1 MNKHCYRLIFSRT
14 HGELRVVSELARSC
28 SSEPGQRIGS
38 GITGGSR
45 LWVTV
50 RRSVWL
56 LGLLMFAGPVMAD
69 GIVADGGANPSQRP
83 EVITTQNG
91 LPQVN
96 ITAPNQAGVSHN
108 QYQQF
113 DVDAKGAILN
123 NSAVMTA
130 TQMAGMIQGNPN
142 LNPNSA
148 PARVILNEVNSN
160 NPSQLRGFMEV
171 AGGKAQVIVANPAGI
186 VCNGCGTINA
196 GRMTLTTGKPQ
207 LNADG
212 SVAGY
217 QVERGV
223 VRIEGGGLN
232 GDTRHDTEYVDI
244 LARAVEV
251 NAGVWAK
258 EGVTLV
264 AGRNRVSADG
274 KTAAPLS
281 DDGSARP
288 ELAIDMGQMGGMY
301 SGSIRMIGT
310 EAGVGVRNQGG
321 QVRAGKTLTVSSEGK
336 LSWRSDAPTQAGGD
350 IQLAA
355 KGDIETHGKVYS
367 GGQLA
372 VQSREGML
380 TQSGTLAA
388 AGNVH
393 LNAARG
399 IQSSGHLLAG
409 SNAESTLV
417 HDANLQLDSQGDIRA
432 SGSLLGKK
440 NVNAS
445 GRRVDISGAQ
455 VAAGR
460 TALVAREGGVALR
473 QSTVDSGELAVSTKG
488 NVDAQQAKVKAGR
501 WAVDADNLFNQ
512 QATWSQ
518 TGDGESRFTLAGA
531 LDNSDGTIETQSLR
545 LSAGQLVNQRGRLVA
560 LGETAQHWRVGG
572 LLDNGGGTMGSNGAL
587 RLDAGRLD
595 NQRGTIKTQAGFT
608 LHADGAVN
616 NAGGNLLA
624 GNGLT
629 LEAGSDLNNQS
640 GTLSGDDVRLAV
652 QRLDNAQGQVIG
664 QGNLEM
670 TAGRLDNQRG
680 LIGAGKAL
688 NVHAGDWDNRGGTAQ
703 GETAVT
709 ATASNLNNDGGKLL
723 SGHASTLQTS
733 GNATNRGGEISAT
746 VLTVQ
751 SDRLDNTQGKVIG
764 RQRLNLHAR
773 QGLDNTQGLLGAG
786 EMLTVSSEGE
796 LSNHHGRVQGNGQT
810 TVSARDIHNEAG
822 KLLGGQRL
830 SLTASGVLGN
840 REGEI
845 SGESLTL
852 TAQRLDNAQGKVVAR
867 QDANLTAKQG
877 LSNAAGWLE
886 GGSTL
891 AVSTDGDWDNQGG
904 TAQGGRQVTASAQSL
919 DNTGGRL
926 QSGGGLTLD
935 ATGNILN
942 RSGKLTAQQ
951 ALAVNGGAASLF
963 DNDGGSLQS
972 GGDLSLQGGQLT
984 NRAAGV
990 VLGGQALSL
999 NLAGGWDN
1007 QNGTLTGNGRTQV
1020 RAASLLNAQGAINA
1034 LDSLNMQFTG
1044 KLDNRQGRVF
1054 SQSSQV
1060 LQAQDIVNTQGWM
1073 GSQGGWQAISGGFDN
1088 TEGSVQSLQGA
1099 QLAANWLGNAKG
1111 VLQSAHDL
1119 ALRIKQDIDNR
1130 NGKVSAQG
1138 QLAVTGTKDG
1148 EHAGGINN
1156 AGGQWLAGEGL
1167 TIAARALDNAQGG
1180 LLYSQKQ
1187 QRLALSDAL
1196 NNRDGKV
1203 QSGEALQ
1210 LDAQTLNNA
1219 GGTIDGQQRV
1229 ALRILGLLENTGGA
1243 VRSNGGQEV
1252 SAAGINNTRGVFSS
1266 RGGITVA
1273 SKQLDNTGGTL
1284 ISQGAGTY
1292 RLDRL
1297 NNQHGK
1303 VHSGDALTLEGAQV
1317 NNRGGQLVSTHGL
1330 ALKAGTLD
1338 NSGQGTLSSQ
1348 AELDVQAERLNNR
1361 DGGLILGTT
1370 RTDITSRDID
1380 NTAGRLQSSGQMTL
1394 SGVTQLDNR
1403 QGRILANGNLN
1414 INTDRSRTDSPLALL
1429 NQGGRVESA
1438 GQLTLHARTLDNQNG
1453 TLLGLQALTLS
1464 AQQDYTHQAGE
1475 TISSNGTVTFSL
1487 SGAFTNL
1494 ADWLL
1499 PGKLALN
1506 AASITNPA
1514 ALVGKTLQLTTGALQ
1529 NTGRLEADS
1538 MTLNVDTLDNA
1549 AALMGDDITVNGRI
1563 IDNHGAPAVMAA
1575 THSLTVQAGERLTNR
1590 EGALIYSADRLHLH
1604 SDDLIENRAS
1614 FIEADGDATVEAR
1627 RLNNLREGLVI
1638 ERNAEKSDYKWHR
1651 YNYYWRSYGSKV
1663 NPDKST
1669 LAPTTQQLTFQDDA
1683 AAQTNRYGTLL
1694 AIDAAGKRAQVRVKD
1709 NKGQLTDLWVNYLA
1723 LKPNADGSYAMTFY
1737 ETRGGNQLASIPT
1750 PYQNGFHWEHDW
1762 TQVMTW
1768 DPEKHVDIDS
1778 APFITDYNN
1787 FRERT
1792 ESGTVTRDKLVSEGI
1807 GARILAGG
1815 NMVLRITGALLNDAS
1830 VITANGNLTQ
1840 DGGGSVDN
1848 RGYSVNE
1855 RRQAAIV
1862 DHYDKDTHHWYPTFN
1877 RDETTALATVDGV
1890 ITGNGTVTING
1901 ARITNTTVNQA
1912 QISQLDAAL
1921 KAVDA
1926 ERAELERNPLAFT
1939 VEGAARPDGDT
1950 TLAPG
1955 EQMTRPGATPSSP
1968 LGRPLLPSELALTQL
1983 QHLGNVATAIPNNGL
1998 FSQHTATGSP
2008 FLVVTDERFTRR
2020 DNFISSDYMLE
2031 RVGYDPAQAHKRL
2044 GDGFYE
2050 QRLVREQVLAL
2061 TGKPSV
2067 KGWDAMEQYQQLMNN
2082 GSKVAQDFH
2091 LVPGVALTPEQIA
2104 ALQQDIVWLV
2114 SETVQTEGGP
2124 QTVWVPKVYLAQTTL
2139 RLTGDG
2145 ALIGGGDLQLSA
2157 NSITNAGNLF
2167 AEKALTVDAGQFL
2180 HQGGDVRA
2188 GSIDVQADSLAMS
2201 TNLQDA
2207 LRQATMSA
2215 GDIRLRGTDITLTG
2229 AKLDATDTL
2238 SLSARNDLT
2247 ITAAKSSHT
2256 ADLEVISGSM
2266 GNRTRGGTEAA
2277 GSRMAHVSGEWQQAL
2292 GSQLNA
2298 GGNLS
2303 LNAGRDVTFT
2313 GSQASAAGST
2323 RVQAGGDINIRAET
2337 TTNTTHLDANS
2348 RTSSVSNDRQ
2358 EERLTVS
2365 ALGGDQGV
2373 TLVAGNRLLAEGAQ
2387 IDSKEGRIGVS
2398 ARDVSI
2404 KDARTRTQDQ
2414 DSENKREGKTKSHRE
2429 EQTEREIS
2437 TGSTF
2442 SGREGVTVIG
2452 REGDVTVT
2460 GSTLHSDQGAIA
2472 LQAKND
2478 VILNH
2483 TTDSEHRV
2491 SNEESRGRKTRGER
2505 AEEVLREN
2513 VVGSTLSGQGGV
2525 TVVAQDGSIIAT
2537 ASALHSEQGAI
2548 ALQAKQDVTLNTA
2561 TERESALSEERSQKK
2576 GFLKKSSSH
2585 SVAHDATTREK
2596 GSLLSG
2602 NSVSVSAGNDLTVTG
2617 SAIAADQDVN
2627 LQAGRN
2633 VDIGAATETD
2643 THYRLEEKKK
2653 SGLLGSGGIGFT
2665 IGKQSSKH
2673 EIDEKGRTQS
2683 QSVSTVGSSQGS
2695 VNVTAGNQLHIGG
2708 ADLVAAKDLALT
2720 GDSVTIDPGVDART
2734 RKETYEQKQSGLSV
2748 ALSGTVGGALNTAVS
2763 SAQQARKEGDGRLT
2777 ALQNTK
2783 AALSGVQAVQAW
2795 ERDNALTASAE
2806 AKNAAAG
2813 LQPGDEGA
2821 TQGATNTVGISAS
2834 YGSQSSKS
2842 ETRTDSRQSQGST
2855 LTAGQNLSITAS
2867 GKNHNAQSGDI
2878 VVTGSQL
2885 KAGKDLS
2892 LDAARDITLQ
2902 SAQNRES
2909 TVGKNSSKG
2918 GNVGVGIGAGS
2929 GGYGISVSAGV
2940 NAGKGH
2946 ENGNGLTH
2954 AETTLDAGSN
2964 LKVTSGRDTRLTGA
2978 QASGEKVTVDVGRN
2992 LALESQQD
3000 SDRYD
3005 ARQTQMSGGI
3015 SVPIGA
3021 GSGSANFSASKDKL
3035 HSNFDSV
3042 KEQTGLFAGQ
3052 GGYDVK
3058 VKEHTQLDGAVI
3070 ASQADKEK
3078 NRLDTGTLGWT
3089 DIHNQ
3094 ADYSATHSG
3103 GSFSTGGPVGKDLL
3117 TNMAGGMLSGAN
3129 HSGHAEGTTKAG
3141 VSEGTLIVR
3150 DTGKQQQDVA
3160 QLNRDTEHA
3169 NAGSISPIFN
3179 KEKEQNRL
3187 KQAQLIGEIGGQAM
3201 DVIRTQGDIAGLK
3214 AQKDPAALS
3223 QAREQLEKSGKPTN
3237 DAAVMQRAYDNAMR
3251 QYGTGSDLQKA
3262 AQAVTGALTALAGNN
3277 LAGALASGA
3286 SPYLATEIKKL
3297 TTNPLTG
3304 EVDVAANTMAHAV
3317 LGAVTAQLN
3326 NQSAAAGGLGAGGGE
3341 LAARYIAGQLF
3352 PGKTKEQLSE
3362 SEKQQVSALSQLA
3375 AGLAGGL
3382 ATGDTAG
3389 AVTGG
3394 QAGKNAVENNYLSN
3408 QQRSDRDKEFDACKG
3423 NVSCQLQ
3430 VGAKWD
3436 AISLGQDTAYSAGM
3450 LVGVPQGLYDSV
3462 ESFSKSISDPAAAY
3476 DAIKQLIS
3484 SDDIFSTM
3492 SDAVKQNYID
3502 RINLMESEYQKA
3514 GASGAYN
3521 AGVEAGKLVSD
3532 LIGAVAGGVGV
3543 AKVGTALTEKIA
3555 AKVVGKIDSPN
3566 LKTPSGNPNSSS
3578 AITDVEA
3585 GGYSYYDQ
3593 FKNANGGWDWPKNL
3607 GFEGDP
3613 VKTTIP
3619 VGTRLDR
3626 YGEPNGSFL
3635 APKGTPYEQ
3644 RALAPGAK
3652 AEKYYEYE
3660 VIKPLPA
3667 IQGEIAPAFGQ
3678 PGGGVQI
3685 LPNMQERVNVDWL
3698 VKNGYLREIK

>member
-38 GITGGSR
+38 GITDGSR

-96 ITAPNQAGVSHN
+96 ITARNQAGVSHN

-301 SGSIRMIGT
+301 SGGIRMIGT

-336 LSWRSDAPTQAGGD
+336 LSWRSDAPDAATQAGGD

-460 TALVAREGGVALR
+460 TALAAREGGVALR

-488 NVDAQQAKVKAGR
+488 NVDAQQARVKAGR
-501 WAVDADNLFNQ
+501 WAIDADSLFNQ

-572 LLDNGGGTMGSNGAL
+572 LLDNGGGTMGSNGDL

-680 LIGAGKAL
+680 LMGAGKAL

-723 SGHASTLQTS
+723 SGHTSTLKTS

-810 TVSARDIHNEAG
+810 TVSARDIRNEAG

-886 GGSTL
+886 GGSAL
-891 AVSTDGDWDNQGG
+891 AVNTDGDWDNQGG
-904 TAQGGRQVTASAQSL
+904 TAQGGRQVTANAQSL

-935 ATGNILN
+935 AAGNILN

-951 ALAVNGGAASLF
+951 ALAVNGGASSLF

-1034 LDSLNMQFTG
+1034 LDSLDMQFTG

-1073 GSQGGWQAISGGFDN
+1073 GSLGSWRAISGGFDN
-1088 TEGSVQSLQGA
+1088 TQGSVQSRQET
-1099 QLAANWLGNAKG
+1099 QLTADWLDNARG
-1111 VLQSAHDL
+1111 VMQSAQNL

-1130 NGKVSAQG
+1130 SGKVSAQG
-1138 QLAVTGTKDG
+1138 QLTVQGAADG
-1148 EHAGGINN
+1148 EHAGAINN
-1156 AGGQWLAGEGL
+1156 TGGEWLAGQAL
-1167 TIAARALDNAQGG
+1167 TIAARSLDNVQAGQ
-1180 LLYSQKQ
+1180 LYSQKQ
-1187 QRLALSDAL
+1187 LRLNLNGGLDNRGGKIQGGDAL
-1196 NNRDGKV
+1196 
-1203 QSGEALQ
+1203 A
-1210 LDAQTLNNA
+1210 LDAQALNNA

-1330 ALKAGTLD
+1330 TFKAGTLD

-1499 PGKLALN
+1499 PGKLALH

-1538 MTLNVDTLDNA
+1538 MALNVDTLDNA

-1614 FIEADGDATVEAR
+1614 FIEADGDATVEVR

-1663 NPDKST
+1663 NPDKIT
-1669 LAPTTQQLTFQDDA
+1669 LAPTTQQLTYQDDA

-1694 AIDAAGKRAQVRVKD
+1694 TIDAAGKRTQVRVKD

-1737 ETRGGNQLASIPT
+1737 ETRGGNQLATIPT

-2124 QTVWVPKVYLAQTTL
+2124 QTVWVPKVYLAQATL

-2783 AALSGVQAVQAW
+2783 AALSGVQAAQAW

-3286 SPYLATEIKKL
+3286 SPYLATEIKKRV
-3297 TTNPLTG
+3297 G
-3304 EVDVAANTMAHAV
+3304 EDNIAANAMAHAV

-3341 LAARYIAGQLF
+3341 LAARYIAGQLY
-3352 PGKTKEQLSE
+3352 PGKTAQQLSE

-3394 QAGKNAVENNYLSN
+3394 QAGKNAVENNYLSVEEKTKLELAKQKLQN
-3408 QQRSDRDKEFDACKG
+3408 SKDPAEREQAQQTINELREKDIASDKKVIEACGNGAAASAACGAARLEVIAAKGEYETGPYNSKVSQQYADAYGQIVNLLNITSVDAQSQQQVKDAMVNYAMVQLGVDKATAEAYIETYDGMKIVAASLTPVLGSAAAKQLGKIVDANLKVVAKG
-3423 NVSCQLQ
+3423 NVDGSKFTDTNQGIRPSQLADFNKPTLINDVIQ
-3430 VGAKWD
+3430 AKID
-3436 AISLGQDTAYSAGM
+3436 KRPDKNYPNGNMGTAHAEIGVIQQAFDKGMTQGREMAMSVAGKEVCNYC
-3450 LVGVPQGLYDSV
+3450 L
-3462 ESFSKSISDPAAAY
+3462 SDVR
-3476 DAIKQLIS
+3476 
-3484 SDDIFSTM
+3484 TM
-3492 SDAVKQNYID
+3492 A
-3502 RINLMESEYQKA
+3502 EKA
-3514 GASGAYN
+3514 GLKSLTIYE
-3521 AGVEAGKLVSD
+3521 EATGNVLFWQQGMKK
-3532 LIGAVAGGVGV
+3532 IENRGP
-3543 AKVGTALTEKIA
+3543 AK
-3555 AKVVGKIDSPN
+3555 
-3566 LKTPSGNPNSSS
+3566 
-3578 AITDVEA
+3578 
-3585 GGYSYYDQ
+3585 
-3593 FKNANGGWDWPKNL
+3593 
-3607 GFEGDP
+3607 
-3613 VKTTIP
+3613 
-3619 VGTRLDR
+3619 
-3626 YGEPNGSFL
+3626 
-3635 APKGTPYEQ
+3635 
-3644 RALAPGAK
+3644 
-3652 AEKYYEYE
+3652 
-3660 VIKPLPA
+3660 
-3667 IQGEIAPAFGQ
+3667 
-3678 PGGGVQI
+3678 
-3685 LPNMQERVNVDWL
+3685 
-3698 VKNGYLREIK
+3698 

>member
-288 ELAIDMGQMGGMY
+288 ALAIDMGQMGGMY

-460 TALVAREGGVALR
+460 TALAAREGGVALR

-572 LLDNGGGTMGSNGAL
+572 LLDNGGGTMGSNAAL

-595 NQRGTIKTQAGFT
+595 NQRGTIKTQAGLT
-608 LHADGAVN
+608 LHVDGAVN

-624 GNGLT
+624 GNGLA
-629 LEAGSDLNNQS
+629 LEAGSALNNQS

-680 LIGAGKAL
+680 LMGAGKAL

-773 QGLDNTQGLLGAG
+773 QGLDNTQGLLGAD

-810 TVSARDIHNEAG
+810 TVSARDIHNEVG

-886 GGSTL
+886 GGSAL
-891 AVSTDGDWDNQGG
+891 AVNTDGDWDNQGG
-904 TAQGGRQVTASAQSL
+904 TAQGGRQVTANAQSL

-1034 LDSLNMQFTG
+1034 LDSLDMQFTG

-1073 GSQGGWQAISGGFDN
+1073 GSLGSWRAISGGFDN
-1088 TEGSVQSLQGA
+1088 TQGSVQSRQET
-1099 QLAANWLGNAKG
+1099 QLTADWLDNARG
-1111 VLQSAHDL
+1111 VMQSAQNL
-1119 ALRIKQDIDNR
+1119 ALRIKQDIDNHS
-1130 NGKVSAQG
+1130 GKVSAQG
-1138 QLAVTGTKDG
+1138 QLTVQGAADG
-1148 EHAGGINN
+1148 EHAGTINN
-1156 AGGQWLAGEGL
+1156 TGGEWLAGQAL
-1167 TIAARALDNAQGG
+1167 TIAARSLDNVQAGQ
-1180 LLYSQKQ
+1180 LYSQKQ
-1187 QRLALSDAL
+1187 LRLNLNGGLDNRGGKIQSGDAL
-1196 NNRDGKV
+1196 
-1203 QSGEALQ
+1203 A
-1210 LDAQTLNNA
+1210 LDAQALNNA

-1669 LAPTTQQLTFQDDA
+1669 LAPTTQQLTYQDDA

-1694 AIDAAGKRAQVRVKD
+1694 AIDVAGKRAQVRVKD

-1723 LKPNADGSYAMTFY
+1723 LKPNADGSYAVTFY
-1737 ETRGGNQLASIPT
+1737 ETRGGNQLATIPT

-1955 EQMTRPGATPSSP
+1955 EQMTRPGDTPSSP

-2398 ARDVSI
+2398 ARDVTI

-2460 GSTLHSDQGAIA
+2460 GSTLHSD
-2472 LQAKND
+2472 
-2478 VILNH
+2478 
-2483 TTDSEHRV
+2483 
-2491 SNEESRGRKTRGER
+2491 
-2505 AEEVLREN
+2505 
-2513 VVGSTLSGQGGV
+2513 
-2525 TVVAQDGSIIAT
+2525 
-2537 ASALHSEQGAI
+2537 QGAI

-2633 VDIGAATETD
+2633 VDIGAATESD

-2695 VNVTAGNQLHIGG
+2695 VNITAGNQLHIGG
-2708 ADLVAAKDLALT
+2708 ADLVAGKDLALT

-2763 SAQQARKEGDGRLT
+2763 SAQQARKEGDGRLN

-2783 AALSGVQAVQAW
+2783 AALSGVQAAQAW

-2821 TQGATNTVGISAS
+2821 AQGATNTVGISAS

-2842 ETRTDSRQSQGST
+2842 ETRTDSHQSQGST

-2902 SAQNRES
+2902 SAQNSES

-2978 QASGEKVTVDVGRN
+2978 QASGEKVTVDVGRD
-2992 LALESQQD
+2992 LTLESQQD

-3042 KEQTGLFAGQ
+3042 KEQTGLFAGK

-3117 TNMAGGMLSGAN
+3117 TNTAGGMLSGAN

-3169 NAGSISPIFN
+3169 NDGSISPIFN

-3214 AQKDPAALS
+3214 AQKDPAALA

-3286 SPYLATEIKKL
+3286 SPYLATEIKKRV
-3297 TTNPLTG
+3297 G
-3304 EVDVAANTMAHAV
+3304 EDNMAANAMAHAV

-3352 PGKTKEQLSE
+3352 PGKTAQQLSE
-3362 SEKQQVSALSQLA
+3362 SEKQQLSALSQLA

-3394 QAGKNAVENNYLSN
+3394 QAGKNAVENNALSDLVDAVSQGKTP
-3408 QQRSDRDKEFDACKG
+3408 QQVAEERVDAENERYKQQNC
-3423 NVSCQLQ
+3423 
-3430 VGAKWD
+3430 
-3436 AISLGQDTAYSAGM
+3436 AGM
-3450 LVGVPQGLYDSV
+3450 SAEACSVKMYTERREELKDILSTGADFVPVVGDIKSFAEAQSALDYLV
-3462 ESFSKSISDPAAAY
+3462 AAIGIIPGAG
-3476 DAIKQLIS
+3476 DAAGKAIK
-3484 SDDIFSTM
+3484 
-3492 SDAVKQNYID
+3492 AA
-3502 RINLMESEYQKA
+3502 E
-3514 GASGAYN
+3514 
-3521 AGVEAGKLVSD
+3521 
-3532 LIGAVAGGVGV
+3532 
-3543 AKVGTALTEKIA
+3543 TALKKGDVAEASRLINKASDEVSATLPMGSKRNPMNQPSNPSYQPVRNQPGTIRNREYSGHALDRMQDRGI
-3555 AKVVGKIDSPN
+3555 
-3566 LKTPSGNPNSSS
+3566 TPSV
-3578 AITDVEA
+3578 VE
-3585 GGYSYYDQ
+3585 
-3593 FKNANGGWDWPKNL
+3593 N
-3607 GFEGDP
+3607 
-3613 VKTTIP
+3613 TI
-3619 VGTRLDR
+3619 
-3626 YGEPNGSFL
+3626 
-3635 APKGTPYEQ
+3635 
-3644 RALAPGAK
+3644 
-3652 AEKYYEYE
+3652 
-3660 VIKPLPA
+3660 
-3667 IQGEIAPAFGQ
+3667 
-3678 PGGGVQI
+3678 
-3685 LPNMQERVNVDWL
+3685 
-3698 VKNGYLREIK
+3698 KNGKSTPSRGGTTVHFDPESKVSVVTNESGRVVTVKYGDK

>member
-336 LSWRSDAPTQAGGD
+336 LSWRSDAPDAATQAGGD

-460 TALVAREGGVALR
+460 TALAAREGGVALR

-572 LLDNGGGTMGSNGAL
+572 LLDNGGGTMGSNAAL

-810 TVSARDIHNEAG
+810 TVSARDIRNEAG

-886 GGSTL
+886 GGSAL
-891 AVSTDGDWDNQGG
+891 AVNTDGDWDNQGG
-904 TAQGGRQVTASAQSL
+904 TVQGGRQVTANAQSL

-935 ATGNILN
+935 AAGNILN

-951 ALAVNGGAASLF
+951 ALAVNGGASSLF

-1266 RGGITVA
+1266 RGGIAVA

-1475 TISSNGTVTFSL
+1475 TISSNGTVMFSL

-1669 LAPTTQQLTFQDDA
+1669 LAPTTQQLTYQDDA

-1694 AIDAAGKRAQVRVKD
+1694 AIDVAGKRAQVRVKD

-1737 ETRGGNQLASIPT
+1737 ETRGGNQLATIPT

-1815 NMVLRITGALLNDAS
+1815 NMVLRITGTLLNDAS

-1877 RDETTALATVDGV
+1877 RDETTALATVDGL

-1939 VEGAARPDGDT
+1939 VDGAARPDGDT

-1998 FSQHTATGSP
+1998 FSQHTAIGSP

-2124 QTVWVPKVYLAQTTL
+2124 QTVWVPKVYLAQATL

-2783 AALSGVQAVQAW
+2783 AALSGVQAAQAW

-2902 SAQNRES
+2902 SAQNSES

-2978 QASGEKVTVDVGRN
+2978 QASGEKVTVDVGRD
-2992 LALESQQD
+2992 LTLESQQD

-3042 KEQTGLFAGQ
+3042 KEQTGLFAGK

-3117 TNMAGGMLSGAN
+3117 TNTAGGMLSGAN

-3169 NAGSISPIFN
+3169 NDGSISPIFN

-3214 AQKDPAALS
+3214 AQKDPAALA

-3286 SPYLATEIKKL
+3286 SPYLATEIKKRV
-3297 TTNPLTG
+3297 G
-3304 EVDVAANTMAHAV
+3304 EDNMAANAMAHAV
-3317 LGAVTAQLN
+3317 LGAVTAQL
-3326 NQSAAAGGLGAGGGE
+3326 
-3341 LAARYIAGQLF
+3341 
-3352 PGKTKEQLSE
+3352 
-3362 SEKQQVSALSQLA
+3362 
-3375 AGLAGGL
+3375 
-3382 ATGDTAG
+3382 
-3389 AVTGG
+3389 
-3394 QAGKNAVENNYLSN
+3394 
-3408 QQRSDRDKEFDACKG
+3408 
-3423 NVSCQLQ
+3423 
-3430 VGAKWD
+3430 
-3436 AISLGQDTAYSAGM
+3436 
-3450 LVGVPQGLYDSV
+3450 
-3462 ESFSKSISDPAAAY
+3462 
-3476 DAIKQLIS
+3476 
-3484 SDDIFSTM
+3484 
-3492 SDAVKQNYID
+3492 
-3502 RINLMESEYQKA
+3502 
-3514 GASGAYN
+3514 
-3521 AGVEAGKLVSD
+3521 
-3532 LIGAVAGGVGV
+3532 
-3543 AKVGTALTEKIA
+3543 
-3555 AKVVGKIDSPN
+3555 
-3566 LKTPSGNPNSSS
+3566 
-3578 AITDVEA
+3578 
-3585 GGYSYYDQ
+3585 
-3593 FKNANGGWDWPKNL
+3593 
-3607 GFEGDP
+3607 
-3613 VKTTIP
+3613 
-3619 VGTRLDR
+3619 
-3626 YGEPNGSFL
+3626 
-3635 APKGTPYEQ
+3635 
-3644 RALAPGAK
+3644 
-3652 AEKYYEYE
+3652 
-3660 VIKPLPA
+3660 
-3667 IQGEIAPAFGQ
+3667 
-3678 PGGGVQI
+3678 
-3685 LPNMQERVNVDWL
+3685 
-3698 VKNGYLREIK
+3698 

>member
-196 GRMTLTTGKPQ
+196 GRMRLTTGKPQ

-223 VRIEGGGLN
+223 LRIEGGGLN

-336 LSWRSDAPTQAGGD
+336 LSWRSDAPDAATQAGGD

-409 SNAESTLV
+409 SNVESALV

-460 TALVAREGGVALR
+460 TALAAREGGVALR

-595 NQRGTIKTQAGFT
+595 NQRGTIKTQAGLT

-624 GNGLT
+624 GNGLA

-723 SGHASTLQTS
+723 SGHTSTLQTS

-751 SDRLDNTQGKVIG
+751 SDRLDNKQGKVIG

-773 QGLDNTQGLLGAG
+773 QGLDNTQGLLGAD

-830 SLTASGVLGN
+830 SLTTSGVLGN

-891 AVSTDGDWDNQGG
+891 AVNTDGDWDNQGG
-904 TAQGGRQVTASAQSL
+904 TAQGGRQVTANAQSL

-1034 LDSLNMQFTG
+1034 LGSLDMQFTG

-1148 EHAGGINN
+1148 EHAGAINN
-1156 AGGQWLAGEGL
+1156 TGGEWLAGQAL
-1167 TIAARALDNAQGG
+1167 TIAARSLDNAQTGQ
-1180 LLYSQKQ
+1180 LYSQKQ
-1187 QRLALSDAL
+1187 LRLNLNGGLDNRGGKIQSGDAL
-1196 NNRDGKV
+1196 
-1203 QSGEALQ
+1203 A
-1210 LDAQTLNNA
+1210 LDAQALNNA

-1252 SAAGINNTRGVFSS
+1252 SAASINNTRGVFSS

-1317 NNRGGQLVSTHGL
+1317 NNRGGQLVSTQGL
-1330 ALKAGTLD
+1330 PLKTEAFD

-1370 RTDITSRDID
+1370 CTDITSRDID

-1403 QGRILANGNLN
+1403 QGRLLANGNLN

-1438 GQLTLHARTLDNQNG
+1438 GQLTLHARTLNNQNG

-1499 PGKLALN
+1499 PGKLALH

-1669 LAPTTQQLTFQDDA
+1669 LAPTTQQLTYQDDA

-1709 NKGQLTDLWVNYLA
+1709 NKGQLTDLWVNYLV

-1737 ETRGGNQLASIPT
+1737 ETRGGNQLATIPT

-1877 RDETTALATVDGV
+1877 RDETTALATVDGL

-1939 VEGAARPDGDT
+1939 VDGAARPDGDT

-1998 FSQHTATGSP
+1998 FSQHTAIGSP

-2292 GSQLNA
+2292 GSELNA
-2298 GGNLS
+2298 GGNLT
-2303 LNAGRDVTFT
+2303 LDAGRDVTFT

-2323 RVQAGGDINIRAET
+2323 RVQAGGDINIRAES

-2398 ARDVSI
+2398 ARDVTI

-2452 REGDVTVT
+2452 REGDVTIS
-2460 GSTLHSDQGAIA
+2460 GSTLHS
-2472 LQAKND
+2472 
-2478 VILNH
+2478 V
-2483 TTDSEHRV
+2483 
-2491 SNEESRGRKTRGER
+2491 
-2505 AEEVLREN
+2505 
-2513 VVGSTLSGQGGV
+2513 
-2525 TVVAQDGSIIAT
+2525 
-2537 ASALHSEQGAI
+2537 QGAI

-2561 TERESALSEERSQKK
+2561 TERESTLSEERSQKK

-2720 GDSVTIDPGVDART
+2720 GDSVTIEPGVDART

-2783 AALSGVQAVQAW
+2783 AALSGVQAAQAW

-2978 QASGEKVTVDVGRN
+2978 QASGEKVTVDVGRD
-2992 LALESQQD
+2992 LTLQSQQD

-3005 ARQTQMSGGI
+3005 AKQQNASAGG
-3015 SVPIGA
+3015 SFTF
-3021 GSGSANFSASKDKL
+3021 GSMTGSANVSASKDKL

-3089 DIHNQ
+3089 DIYNQ

-3214 AQKDPAALS
+3214 AQKDPAALA

-3237 DAAVMQRAYDNAMR
+3237 EAAVMQQAYDNAMR

-3277 LAGALASGA
+3277 LAGALASSA

-3352 PGKTKEQLSE
+3352 PGKTAQQLSE

-3394 QAGKNAVENNYLSN
+3394 QAGKNAVENNSLSGDKARESVKQAAESLKNQVREKLGEGTTSAIANAIINGLADTGDAALGSADYAADAAMALASCAAGDSYCSKAMSDLAGKNQAVADTVTALMQSETWSAVKDTLVQASEGNQAALEATGGLIAGIILPGKKVPYVPNAGSVGNMGEFFKQAGFGVLAKDSSQKTSKIYQGQTVYKASSNISDEIRKGDQFYLDASHKN
-3408 QQRSDRDKEFDACKG
+3408 HLEVFDSKG
-3423 NVSCQLQ
+3423 NFRVVL
-3430 VGAKWD
+3430 
-3436 AISLGQDTAYSAGM
+3436 
-3450 LVGVPQGLYDSV
+3450 
-3462 ESFSKSISDPAAAY
+3462 
-3476 DAIKQLIS
+3476 
-3484 SDDIFSTM
+3484 
-3492 SDAVKQNYID
+3492 
-3502 RINLMESEYQKA
+3502 NL
-3514 GASGAYN
+3514 
-3521 AGVEAGKLVSD
+3521 D
-3532 LIGAVAGGVGV
+3532 
-3543 AKVGTALTEKIA
+3543 
-3555 AKVVGKIDSPN
+3555 
-3566 LKTPSGNPNSSS
+3566 
-3578 AITDVEA
+3578 
-3585 GGYSYYDQ
+3585 
-3593 FKNANGGWDWPKNL
+3593 
-3607 GFEGDP
+3607 
-3613 VKTTIP
+3613 
-3619 VGTRLDR
+3619 
-3626 YGEPNGSFL
+3626 GS
-3635 APKGTPYEQ
+3635 
-3644 RALAPGAK
+3644 
-3652 AEKYYEYE
+3652 
-3660 VIKPLPA
+3660 
-3667 IQGEIAPAFGQ
+3667 
-3678 PGGGVQI
+3678 
-3685 LPNMQERVNVDWL
+3685 VNVDKTKSAATEGRKL
-3698 VKNGYLREIK
+3698 PK